1 MTLLKTPVTFLLLF
15 CTTLT
20 FANPDAKIQFIE
32 NNMESALKQA
42 EKEGK
47 LIMVDFWASW
57 CTPCK
62 WMDKET
68 FGRPEVANYLNSNY
82 ITVKI
87 NVDNFDGMAY
97 RDQYDIRFLP
107 TIMVLDP
114 AGKVLQK
121 YEETLAPSRLLTVL
135 KDHDENKVIPPYI
148 NGRMVASI
156 SRPAVPKEK
165 EVKNAPTP
173 RYTPSTTGK
182 SKELLTNNTTDHSK
196 PTPAKKASKKKITS
210 VTNRTRTTETATEAT
225 AFTGSIYRAGNP
237 GKVTDSPVASTNN
250 YTPSAPEA
258 VSDIGLYQLN
268 VKKAPRS
275 GFSVQVGAYYDY
287 KNVLVEVAKFQ
298 KSFAEEV
305 LVHISEL
312 GGTTCYKVML
322 GHYTSYEEATND
334 KKILVEAGAK
344 DSFVKDLSTL

>member
-15 CTTLT
+15 CTTFI
-20 FANPDAKIQFIE
+20 FAAPKAKIQFIE
-32 NNMESALKQA
+32 NNLETALKQA

-47 LIMVDFWASW
+47 LIMVDFWAEW
-57 CTPCK
+57 CSPCK

-68 FGRPEVANYLNSNY
+68 FSRPEVANYLNSKY

-87 NVDNFDGMAY
+87 NVDNFDGMTY
-97 RDQYDIRFLP
+97 KNQYDIRFLP

-114 AGKVLQK
+114 AGKVIKK
-121 YEETLAPSRLLTVL
+121 YEETLAPTKLLKVL
-135 KDHDENKVIPPYI
+135 KDHDENKVLPPYV

-156 SRPAVPKEK
+156 NRPTVPKEK
-165 EVKNAPTP
+165 EVKTAPSP
-173 RYTPSTTGK
+173 KYTPSTTGK
-182 SKELLTNNTTDHSK
+182 SKAMLTNNTPTYNK
-196 PTPAKKASKKKITS
+196 PKPATKPAVGKITS
-210 VTNRTRTTETATEAT
+210 VTNRTKPATSTTPTK
-225 AFTGSIYRAGNP
+225 FTGSIYKASKP
-237 GKVTDSPVASTNN
+237 GKIANSPVAPTNN
-250 YTPSAPEA
+250 FSPSAPDA

-268 VKKAPRS
+268 VRKAPRS

-312 GGTTCYKVML
+312 SGTTCYKVML
-322 GHYTSYEEATND
+322 GHYNSYEEATND
-334 KKILVEAGAK
+334 KKILVEAGAR